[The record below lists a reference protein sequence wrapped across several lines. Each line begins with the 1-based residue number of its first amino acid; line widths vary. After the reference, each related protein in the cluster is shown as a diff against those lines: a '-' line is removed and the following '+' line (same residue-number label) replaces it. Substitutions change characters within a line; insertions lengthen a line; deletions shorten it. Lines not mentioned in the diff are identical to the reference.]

1 MTRCSCEQSDQTM
14 WYDFNHISG
23 IRWRWKMLKSNL
35 CQIIGRD
42 ELGFEILLCSK
53 YFCLS
58 FQLLLVHGLV
68 WSSEGWVGDIQCGC
82 WGCCQHRR
90 LPGWLPRWP
99 VSGDSSCL
107 CSPLYKYLNT
117 DRLVTFLV
125 RMVISQVFGHSVLDL
140 FILDVCLVALDL

>member
-42 ELGFEILLCSK
+42 ELGFENLLCSK

-117 DRLVTFLV
+117 DWSPSLSGWSLARCLARAFLIYLFL
-125 RMVISQVFGHSVLDL
+125 MSVWWPY
-140 FILDVCLVALDL
+140 IYN

>member
-117 DRLVTFLV
+117 DWSPSLSGWSLARCLATAFLIYLFL
-125 RMVISQVFGHSVLDL
+125 MSVWWP
-140 FILDVCLVALDL
+140 

>member
-82 WGCCQHRR
+82 WGCCQYRW

-117 DRLVTFLV
+117 DWSPSLSGWSLARCLARAFLIYLFL
-125 RMVISQVFGHSVLDL
+125 MSVWWP
-140 FILDVCLVALDL
+140 

>member
-42 ELGFEILLCSK
+42 ELGFENLLCSK

-107 CSPLYKYLNT
+107 CSQLYKYLNT
-117 DRLVTFLV
+117 DWSPSLSGWSLARCLATAFLIYLFL
-125 RMVISQVFGHSVLDL
+125 MSVWWP
-140 FILDVCLVALDL
+140 

>member
-42 ELGFEILLCSK
+42 ELGFENLLCSK

-117 DRLVTFLV
+117 DWSPSLSGWSLARCLARAFLIYLFL
-125 RMVISQVFGHSVLDL
+125 MSVWWP
-140 FILDVCLVALDL
+140 

>member
-90 LPGWLPRWP
+90 LPGWLPPWL

-117 DRLVTFLV
+117 DWSPSLSGWSLARCLAREFLIYLFL
-125 RMVISQVFGHSVLDL
+125 MSVWP
-140 FILDVCLVALDL
+140 IY

>member
-58 FQLLLVHGLV
+58 FQLLLVHGSV

-117 DRLVTFLV
+117 DWSPSLSGWSLARCLARAFLIYLFL
-125 RMVISQVFGHSVLDL
+125 MSVWWP
-140 FILDVCLVALDL
+140 

>member
-42 ELGFEILLCSK
+42 ELGFENLLCSK

-117 DRLVTFLV
+117 DWSPSLSGWSLARCLATAFLIYLFL
-125 RMVISQVFGHSVLDL
+125 MSVWWP
-140 FILDVCLVALDL
+140 

>member
-42 ELGFEILLCSK
+42 ELGFENLLCSK

-58 FQLLLVHGLV
+58 FQLLLVHGWV

-107 CSPLYKYLNT
+107 CSPLYKYLNA
-117 DRLVTFLV
+117 DWSPSLSGWSLARCLARAFLIYLFL
-125 RMVISQVFGHSVLDL
+125 MSVWWP
-140 FILDVCLVALDL
+140 

>member
-42 ELGFEILLCSK
+42 ELGFENLLCSK

-82 WGCCQHRR
+82 WGCCQYRW

-117 DRLVTFLV
+117 DWSPSLSGWSLARCLATAFLIYLFL
-125 RMVISQVFGHSVLDL
+125 MSVWWP
-140 FILDVCLVALDL
+140 

>member
-42 ELGFEILLCSK
+42 ELGFENLLCSK

-82 WGCCQHRR
+82 WGCCQYRW

-117 DRLVTFLV
+117 DWSPSLSGWSLARCLARAFLIYLFL
-125 RMVISQVFGHSVLDL
+125 MSVWWP
-140 FILDVCLVALDL
+140 

>member
-117 DRLVTFLV
+117 DWSPSLSGCSLARCLARAFL
-125 RMVISQVFGHSVLDL
+125 IYL
-140 FILDVCLVALDL
+140 FLMYVWWP

>member
-117 DRLVTFLV
+117 DWSPSLSGWSLARCLARAFLIFSFL
-125 RMVISQVFGHSVLDL
+125 MSVWRP
-140 FILDVCLVALDL
+140 

>member
-68 WSSEGWVGDIQCGC
+68 WSYEGWVGDIQCGC

-117 DRLVTFLV
+117 DWSPSLSGWSLARCLARAFLIYLFL
-125 RMVISQVFGHSVLDL
+125 MSVWWP
-140 FILDVCLVALDL
+140 

>member
-117 DRLVTFLV
+117 DWSPSLSGWSLARCLARAFLIYLFL
-125 RMVISQVFGHSVLDL
+125 MSVWWP
-140 FILDVCLVALDL
+140 

>member
-1 MTRCSCEQSDQTM
+1 MTRFSCEQSDQTM

-35 CQIIGRD
+35 CQIIGWD

-82 WGCCQHRR
+82 WGCCQYRW

-117 DRLVTFLV
+117 DWSPSLSGWSLARCLARAFLIYLFL
-125 RMVISQVFGHSVLDL
+125 MSVWWP
-140 FILDVCLVALDL
+140 

>member
-82 WGCCQHRR
+82 WGCCQYRW

-107 CSPLYKYLNT
+107 CSALYKYLNT
-117 DRLVTFLV
+117 DCSPSLSGWSLARCLARAFLIYLFL
-125 RMVISQVFGHSVLDL
+125 MSVWWP
-140 FILDVCLVALDL
+140 